1 MLPTR
6 GAVGKARPHQAREG
20 RVVACPTCEDDRD
33 GAWCRRRGPD
43 DTSWHATDE
52 MGMGGDE
59 TFEDLVGEC
68 RWVVEEVGH
77 RSASLTGDVLDGRS
91 ARHGVASPRRLSATI
106 STPDISISP
115 PTTNIGST

>member
-1 MLPTR
+1 M
-6 GAVGKARPHQAREG
+6 GKARPHQAREG

-33 GAWCRRRGPD
+33 GAGCRRRGPD

-77 RSASLTGDVLDGRS
+77 RSASLTGMSSTAG
-91 ARHGVASPRRLSATI
+91 APEGVASPRRLSATI